1 MNDDKFKVEIEIDRL
16 NPDDKQLRIT
26 TNGWQWTGIYL
37 TDEQL
42 SRIKDEIEK
51 YISNLEVE

>member
-1 MNDDKFKVEIEIDRL
+1 MTDKFKVEIEIDRW

>member
-1 MNDDKFKVEIEIDRL
+1 MTDKFKVEIEIDRL

-26 TNGWQWTGIYL
+26 TNGWQGGTICL